1 MNDSH
6 QPTVLIRMADAG
18 DHYMSW
24 RWQDDTASAGVAAI
38 PEAQVEEATARLG
51 AALPDPS
58 ADRIEYA
65 LTTGE
70 FAAYKTE
77 HELAQA
83 LARTLLPYGLA
94 AQLHDLYIRGV
105 RPHIRLQPSPRTAQI
120 PWELLA
126 PDPGLR
132 LLDIADIS
140 QLAPAGLIHAPGRTA
155 RSWAQTRDLPVVAV
169 LDPRIPGF
177 RADSALGSVLG
188 RMSAQAPL
196 AEQIGRYLPDNR
208 LRPAVSDPFEAFR
221 RDDQD
226 RTWLSRTLRAGAS
239 RLLYVGHVTAAA
251 PESGRSENA
260 RLHLAC
266 TAETPGFAPP
276 ERTHRPI
283 SAKDLILGTH
293 TLDNTPRTGPDLW
306 PIPSRVALIACESG
320 GDLRFGETLGLL
332 AAMLNG
338 GAELVTAGRWALPT
352 DLAYHRFA
360 GVDPDQHPL
369 QETVCAIDTAHEHPT
384 PIPALMHWQ
393 RERLAAWRE
402 NRSTLDSPLLWA
414 AFATVTTMD

>member
-1 MNDSH
+1 
-6 QPTVLIRMADAG
+6 MADAG
-18 DHYMSW
+18 DHYVSW
-24 RWQDDTASAGVAAI
+24 RWLDDTASAGVAAI
-38 PEAQVEEATARLG
+38 PEAQVDDVVARVS
-51 AALPDPS
+51 ASLPDPS
-58 ADRIEYA
+58 ANGIEYA
-65 LTTGE
+65 LTTGA
-70 FAAYKTE
+70 FANYDTE

-83 LARTLLPYGLA
+83 LSRTLLPHGLA
-94 AQLHDLYIRGV
+94 GQLYDLYIRGV

-140 QLAPAGLIHAPGRTA
+140 QLAPAGLVHAPGRIA

-169 LDPRIPGF
+169 LDPRVPGF

-188 RMSAQAPL
+188 RMSAHAPL
-196 AEQIGRYLPDNR
+196 TKRIGRYLPDNR
-208 LRPAVSDPFEAFR
+208 LRPAVSDPVEAFR

-226 RTWLSRTLRAGAS
+226 RAWLGRTLRAGAS

-266 TAETPGFAPP
+266 TAETSGFVPP
-276 ERTHRPI
+276 ERTHRPL

-293 TLDNTPRTGPDLW
+293 TLDSEPRTGPELW

-332 AAMLNG
+332 AAMING

-352 DLAYHRFA
+352 DLAYQRFA
-360 GVDPDQHPL
+360 GVNTDQHPL
-369 QETVCAIDTAHEHPT
+369 QETVCAIDTAHEHPD
-384 PIPALMHWQ
+384 PISALMRWQ
-393 RERLAAWRE
+393 RERLTAWRDE
-402 NRSTLDSPLLWA
+402 CSVRDSPLLWA
-414 AFATVTTMD
+414 AFATVATTQ